1 MTDTHAIVW
10 LDHQHCRVICFSGE
24 ESTLNEVRS
33 ENGTGR
39 IHNKSGAPGSGHA
52 ADDHKFFDEIVHQVG
67 AVPKVIVA
75 GPGTAKNA
83 FVSYVQKRHRHF
95 AERVASVETV
105 DHPTDGELLAH
116 ARRSFKAVDQLGL
129 L

>member
-24 ESTLNEVRS
+24 GSTLNAVRS

-75 GPGTAKNA
+75 GPGTAK
-83 FVSYVQKRHRHF
+83 
-95 AERVASVETV
+95 TV
-105 DHPTDGELLAH
+105 DQGPELSCGSVANKGH
-116 ARRSFKAVDQLGL
+116 GHRAQSPSPPRVPRSTQRRL
-129 L
+129 LVQTSPRWTE

>member
-1 MTDTHAIVW
+1 MTDTHAVVW
-10 LDHQHCRVICFSGE
+10 LDHQHAKIICFSAE
-24 ESTLNEVRS
+24 DSTLQEVRS

-39 IHNKSGAPGSGHA
+39 IHTKSGAPGSGHA
-52 ADDHKFFDEIVHQVG
+52 ADDHKFFDEIVHRVG

-83 FVSYVQKRHRHF
+83 FATYVQKRHHTF
-95 AERVASVETV
+95 AERIAAVETL

-116 ARRSFKAVDQLGL
+116 ARSSFKAVDQLGL
-129 L
+129 I